1 MALLLVGIDEAGYG
15 PTLGPLCVASCT
27 LRVEPWAEGY
37 PAPDLWDRLS
47 DCVSRRPNDKRG
59 RIAIEDSKKL
69 KLPNDS
75 TRSHPLKHLERGV
88 LTFLASA
95 GHRPRTDA
103 ELFARLGAT
112 LGSEPWYAGA
122 DIALPLGSTAAQLDI
137 AANALAAGLR
147 SVPSAVGEGDT
158 SGSGATPG
166 GVSLVDLRCRVVCE
180 SEFND
185 AVRRWGTKAATT
197 GLAIREHLRHA
208 WTQHARIDGDLA
220 PALRV
225 VCDRQGG
232 RIEYAESLARWVPGS
247 IVKPLEETPAR
258 SRYEL
263 VTSPD
268 AGVNADGPRRMIVS
282 FQPEAETACMAVALA
297 SMTAKLVR
305 ELAMARFNRYW
316 QGLLPEL
323 KPTAGY
329 ALDARRWLSDARPV
343 LNAARRAAITR
354 IA

>member
-1 MALLLVGIDEAGYG
+1 MGIDEAGYG
-15 PTLGPLCVASCT
+15 PTLGPLCVACCT
-27 LRVEPWAEGY
+27 LRVEPWAEGD
-37 PAPDLWDRLS
+37 PAPDLWRRLDAS
-47 DCVSRRPNDKRG
+47 VSRRPNDKRG

-88 LTFLASA
+88 LAFLASA
-95 GHRPRTDA
+95 NHHPRTDA
-103 ELFARLGAT
+103 ALLACLGAA
-112 LGSEPWYAGA
+112 LSPDPWYAGP
-122 DIALPLGSTAAQLDI
+122 DIPLPLGSSAAELDI
-137 AANALAAGLR
+137 AANALAAGLA
-147 SVPSAVGEGDT
+147 PPAPLEAPTGDASAAPE
-158 SGSGATPG
+158 AI
-166 GVSLVDLRCRVVCE
+166 SLVDLRCRVVCE
-180 SEFND
+180 AEFND

-197 GLAIREHLRHA
+197 GLALREHLRWA
-208 WTQHARIDGDLA
+208 WAEHARVGSPMTA
-220 PALRV
+220 SSSAGETPSAEPAALRV

-232 RIEYAESLARWVPGS
+232 RIEYAQSLARWVPGS
-247 IVKPLEETPAR
+247 TVNTLEETPAR

-263 VTSPD
+263 VSSSD
-268 AGVNADGPRRMIVS
+268 EPRRMIVS
-282 FQPEAETACMAVALA
+282 FQPEAESACMPVALA

-316 QGLLPEL
+316 QGLMPEL

-329 ALDARRWLSDARPV
+329 ALDARRWLTDARPV